1 LALQR
6 DNTRP
11 RTQWLV
17 AALAVVV
24 LASGC
29 AQAGQTSAPIQTE
42 VPSATQTAPPPSP
55 TSSGSAS
62 EAPALHLVA
71 LGDSIAASKLC
82 QCPRYPDVYSRL
94 AAEALDQPVRAENI
108 AVNGATSADL
118 LYRLENMQPFQTAVR
133 GADLITISIG
143 FNDIGPCVVAG
154 TEPKCYATA
163 IAGLKT
169 TLEAIHDKIDTLQGD
184 HPHILR
190 ETTYYD
196 YYVGRSE
203 GPQSTPAFHAFYVDQ
218 LASLNATICAAVV
231 AHDGLCIDLLPP
243 FNGPAGDQDAGQ
255 FLVKDHIHPGTT
267 GHELIAETIDAAG
280 YAPLR
285 P

>member
-1 LALQR
+1 
-6 DNTRP
+6 
-11 RTQWLV
+11 V
-17 AALAVVV
+17 AALALIV

-29 AQAGQTSAPIQTE
+29 AQAGQASAPIQTE
-42 VPSATQTAPPPSP
+42 VPSATSTPPPPSP
-55 TSSGSAS
+55 TSSASPS

-94 AAEALDQPVRAENI
+94 AAEALGQPVRVENI

-118 LYRLENMQPFQTAVR
+118 LYRLENMQPFQSAVR
-133 GADLITISIG
+133 GADMITISIG

-154 TEPKCYATA
+154 TNPKCYATA
-163 IAGLKT
+163 IAGFKT
-169 TLEAIHDKIDTLQGD
+169 TLEAILDKIDALQGD

-231 AHDGLCIDLLPP
+231 AHNGLCIDLLTP

-267 GHELIAETIDAAG
+267 GSELIAETIDAAG

>member
-1 LALQR
+1 MVPLGIRRLAGVFM
-6 DNTRP
+6 
-11 RTQWLV
+11 V
-17 AALAVVV
+17 AML
-24 LASGC
+24 LSGC
-29 AQAGQTSAPIQTE
+29 AAGSTASQAA
-42 VPSATQTAPPPSP
+42 PSATQTAVASATPGEQSP
-55 TSSGSAS
+55 TSSGNAS
-62 EAPALHLVA
+62 EGPTLHLVA

-94 AAEALDQPVRAENI
+94 AAKALGQPVRVENI

-118 LYRLENMQPFQTAVR
+118 LYRLENMPPFQAAVR
-133 GADLITISIG
+133 EADLIVISIG

-154 TEPKCYATA
+154 TDPKCYATA
-163 IAGLKT
+163 ISGLKT
-169 TLEAIHDKIDTLQGD
+169 TLEAIHDKIDALQGD

-190 ETTYYD
+190 ETGYYD

-203 GPQSTPAFHAFYVDQ
+203 GPQSTPEFHTFYVDQ
-218 LASLNATICAAVV
+218 LASLNATICEAVV
-231 AHDGLCIDLLPP
+231 AHNGLCIDLLTP
-243 FNGPAGDQDAGQ
+243 FNGPAGDQDAGR

-280 YAPLR
+280 YAPIR

>member
-1 LALQR
+1 M
-6 DNTRP
+6 
-11 RTQWLV
+11 QWLV
-17 AALAVVV
+17 AAIAVVV

-29 AQAGQTSAPIQTE
+29 AQAGQASAAFQTE

-94 AAEALDQPVRAENI
+94 AAETLGQPVRVENI

-118 LYRLENMQPFQTAVR
+118 LYRLDNMPPFQAAVR

-163 IAGLKT
+163 IAAFKT
-169 TLEAIHDKIDTLQGD
+169 TLEAILDKVDALQGD

-190 ETTYYD
+190 QTTYYD

-203 GPQSTPAFHAFYVDQ
+203 GPQSTPEFHAFYMDQ

-231 AHDGLCIDLLPP
+231 AHNGLCIDLLAP
-243 FNGPAGDQDAGQ
+243 FNGPAGGQDAGQ
-255 FLVKDHIHPGTT
+255 FLVKDHIHPGTR
-267 GHELIAETIDAAG
+267 GSELIAETIAAAG

>member
-1 LALQR
+1 
-6 DNTRP
+6 
-11 RTQWLV
+11 
-17 AALAVVV
+17 
-24 LASGC
+24 
-29 AQAGQTSAPIQTE
+29 
-42 VPSATQTAPPPSP
+42 
-55 TSSGSAS
+55 
-62 EAPALHLVA
+62 
-71 LGDSIAASKLC
+71 
-82 QCPRYPDVYSRL
+82 VYSRL
-94 AAEALDQPVRAENI
+94 AAEALGQPVRVENI

-118 LYRLENMQPFQTAVR
+118 LYRLENMQPFQSAVR
-133 GADLITISIG
+133 GADLISISIG

-169 TLEAIHDKIDTLQGD
+169 TLEAILDKIDTLQGD

-196 YYVGRSE
+196 FYVGRSE
-203 GPQSTPAFHAFYVDQ
+203 GAQSTPAFHGFYVDQ

-231 AHDGLCIDLLPP
+231 AHNGLCIDLLAP
-243 FNGPAGDQDAGQ
+243 FNGPAGDQDAGR
-255 FLVKDHIHPGTT
+255 FLVKDHIHPATT
-267 GHELIAETIDAAG
+267 GHELIAETIADAG